1 MLFHLLLL
9 VYDVY
14 GNTTAATITSALL
27 ISIIKLRPIVLLPH
41 QREQQ
46 QNIDNYNCH
55 YHCYL
60 KVQFPV

>member
-27 ISIIKLRPIVLLPH
+27 ISIKLRPIVLLPH